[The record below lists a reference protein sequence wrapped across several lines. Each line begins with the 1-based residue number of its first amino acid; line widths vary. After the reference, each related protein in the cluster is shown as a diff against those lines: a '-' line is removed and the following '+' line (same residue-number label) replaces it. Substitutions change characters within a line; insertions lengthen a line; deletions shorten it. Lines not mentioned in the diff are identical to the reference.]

1 MDISILR
8 STVAQLLDPSK
19 GILAADESTNSIT
32 ARFEKEGIVS
42 TKESRRIFRQLLLTT
57 TGIEEYLSGV
67 ILFDETIRQKTD
79 QGKNFAQFLEEK
91 KILSGIKVDEGTI
104 EMPNFPGEK
113 ITVGLKDLP
122 ERLKEYKA
130 LGAKFAKWRAVF
142 TIGDKTPTETC
153 IEENADMLALYAS
166 FCQQEAIVPIVEP
179 EVLMDGDH
187 TIQRCREVTRQ
198 VLKIVFEKLSEQK
211 VALEGILLKP
221 NMIISGAAAN
231 VQASPEE
238 ITKETIETLLEAV
251 PTQVPGIVFL
261 SGGQDPQEAT
271 INLALI
277 EHYKNLPWQISFS
290 FGRALEQEA
299 LKVWGGKPENVQ
311 LAQDIFRKRAQ
322 KVVAA
327 RMGG

>member
-8 STVAQLLDPSK
+8 STAAQLLDPSK

-42 TKESRRIFRQLLLTT
+42 TQENRRIFRQLLFTT
-57 TGIEEYLSGV
+57 EGIEEYLSGV

-79 QGKNFAQFLEEK
+79 QGKNFARFLEEK
-91 KILSGIKVDEGTI
+91 KILPGIKVDEGTI
-104 EMPNFPGEK
+104 EMPNFPSEK

-142 TIGDKTPTETC
+142 IIGDKTPTKTC
-153 IEENADMLALYAS
+153 IEENAHMLALYAS
-166 FCQQEAIVPIVEP
+166 FCQQEDIVPIVEP

-187 TIQRCREVTRQ
+187 TIEKCQEVTRQ
-198 VLKIVFEKLSEQK
+198 VLKIVFEKLNEQK

-221 NMIISGAAAN
+221 NMVISGDTAS

-238 ITKETIETLLEAV
+238 IAKKTIETLLEVV
-251 PTQVPGIVFL
+251 PAQVPGIVFL

-271 INLALI
+271 TNLALI
-277 EHYKNLPWQISFS
+277 EHFKNLPWQISFS
-290 FGRALEQEA
+290 FGRALEQET
-299 LKVWGGKPENVQ
+299 LKMWGGKQENVKS
-311 LAQDIFRKRAQ
+311 AQDIFQKRAQ
-322 KVVAA
+322 KIAAA
-327 RMGG
+327 RAGE